1 MAVELPSGYTSEPGE
16 VLLLQVPDLLHRSS
30 EFQSV
35 EVRPKNLE
43 SLKASQWLC
52 VCSANGI
59 WERLRQSV
67 TWEVAV
73 TFPNMCAADD
83 IWTEDRGV

>member
-43 SLKASQWLC
+43 SLKASQ
-52 VCSANGI
+52 
-59 WERLRQSV
+59 
-67 TWEVAV
+67 
-73 TFPNMCAADD
+73 
-83 IWTEDRGV
+83 